1 MPSLLDQINDQI
13 RELRSENREVEE
25 AVDDQIKKQR
35 AMDQSRIA
43 WVIIW
48 AFVVAIGSI
57 FILVIGGLLF
67 GAECGEGQVDCDPA
81 RWESP
86 ATFLL
91 GIVSS
96 VTRHPAVTA
105 MEMATLGRAFPGR
118 LTAGIGHGVPAWTQQ
133 MGVYPRSPLSVLREV
148 VTTIRRLLE
157 GETVE
162 PAGDP
167 SRKML

>member
-13 RELRSENREVEE
+13 REIRSENREVEE
-25 AVDDQIKKQR
+25 AVDDQIKK
-35 AMDQSRIA
+35 
-43 WVIIW
+43 VIIW

-96 VTRHPAVTA
+96 VLLP
-105 MEMATLGRAFPGR
+105 
-118 LTAGIGHGVPAWTQQ
+118 
-133 MGVYPRSPLSVLREV
+133 V
-148 VTTIRRLLE
+148 VTLVLGYYFGKE
-157 GETVE
+157 KSE
-162 PAGDP
+162 
-167 SRKML
+167 